1 MSLLGVYM
9 KILKDKLICSRV
21 QIVSSTLLLSV
32 CARALRFQKWCL
44 ERIINVGLFIVRIDC
59 GNSLGAFS
67 SRKEACC
74 KLYTLVDHCKT

>member
-1 MSLLGVYM
+1 M

-21 QIVSSTLLLSV
+21 QIVSSTLFFSV

-44 ERIINVGLFIVRIDC
+44 ERISNLGLFIVRIDC

-74 KLYTLVDHCKT
+74 KLNTLADQWKT